1 MYNAS
6 GDWNFPGGVTWVGE
20 AGPERVLLPRGSVI
34 QSAQESARSSG
45 DVYYVTISLHEIS
58 ELSDIARIA
67 RDRRRKT
74 RMMPKG
80 DIDVDL

>member
-20 AGPERVLLPRGSVI
+20 NGPERVFLPRGSVI
-34 QSAQESARSSG
+34 QSAQESARSAG
-45 DVYYVTISLHEIS
+45 DVYYVTLSLREIS
-58 ELSDIARIA
+58 ELSDIARLA

-74 RMMPKG
+74 RMMPMEE
-80 DIDVDL
+80 VY